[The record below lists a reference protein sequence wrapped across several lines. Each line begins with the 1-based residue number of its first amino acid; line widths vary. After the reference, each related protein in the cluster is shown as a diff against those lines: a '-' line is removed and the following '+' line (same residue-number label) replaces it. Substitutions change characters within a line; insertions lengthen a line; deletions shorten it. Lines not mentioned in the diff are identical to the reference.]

1 MEMDKQY
8 SYADFL
14 KAMAQTGKESSAEKL
29 LNEIYLDMFLNI
41 IHREQS
47 YCRIIDLIDGAL
59 DRKDQ
64 AAFMKY
70 TDALHHLQN
79 MK

>member
-1 MEMDKQY
+1 MDKQY

-14 KAMAQTGKESSAEKL
+14 KAMGQTGKESSAENL

-47 YCRIIDLIDGAL
+47 SNRILALIDEAL
-59 DRKDQ
+59 DRKDMT
-64 AAFMKY
+64 AFMEY
-70 TDALHHLQN
+70 TTSLHQLN
-79 MK
+79 SPK

>member
-14 KAMAQTGKESSAEKL
+14 KAMGQTGKESSAEKL

-47 YCRIIDLIDGAL
+47 SKRLLALIDVAL
-59 DRKDQ
+59 DQKDKK
-64 AAFMKY
+64 AFIQY
-70 TDALHHLQN
+70 TNALQQVN
-79 MK
+79 NSK

>member
-14 KAMAQTGKESSAEKL
+14 KAMGQAGKESSAENL

-41 IHREQS
+41 VHREQS
-47 YCRIIDLIDGAL
+47 SNRLLALIDETL
-59 DRKDQ
+59 DQKDK
-64 AAFMKY
+64 AAFMEY
-70 TDALHHLQN
+70 TAALHQLN
-79 MK
+79 SPK

>member
-14 KAMAQTGKESSAEKL
+14 KAMGQTGNESSAEKL

-47 YCRIIDLIDGAL
+47 SGRLLKLIDEAL

-64 AAFMKY
+64 VAFEEY
-70 TDALHHLQN
+70 TNALLQLQSL
-79 MK
+79 K

>member
-1 MEMDKQY
+1 MDKQY

-14 KAMAQTGKESSAEKL
+14 KAMGQTGKESSAEKL

-47 YCRIIDLIDGAL
+47 SYRLLQLIDDAL
-59 DRKDQ
+59 DQKDKH
-64 AAFMKY
+64 AFIEY
-70 TDALHHLQN
+70 TNALQQLQSI
-79 MK
+79 K

>member
-14 KAMAQTGKESSAEKL
+14 KAMGQTGNESSAEKL

-47 YCRIIDLIDGAL
+47 SNRLFALIDEAL
-59 DRKDQ
+59 DRKDM
-64 AAFMKY
+64 AAFLEY
-70 TDALHHLQN
+70 TTALHQLN
-79 MK
+79 SPR

>member
-1 MEMDKQY
+1 MDKQY

-14 KAMAQTGKESSAEKL
+14 KAMGQTGKESSAEKL

-47 YCRIIDLIDGAL
+47 SFRLLQLIDDAL
-59 DRKDQ
+59 DQKDKN
-64 AAFMKY
+64 AFIEY
-70 TDALHHLQN
+70 TNALQQLQSI
-79 MK
+79 K